1 MMGKDENKNLM
12 TIVALPYVWYQE
24 SSKEIIFFKENVLF
38 ICINSKFHP
47 VKSRGPRIMQCVMN
61 TIPANAIEPGGVAHT

>member
-24 SSKEIIFFKENVLF
+24 SSKEIIFFIRKMFFSCSCLLWKKQRKKLNIIEINWNLYLYLCSTIGFLF
-38 ICINSKFHP
+38 L
-47 VKSRGPRIMQCVMN
+47 
-61 TIPANAIEPGGVAHT
+61 